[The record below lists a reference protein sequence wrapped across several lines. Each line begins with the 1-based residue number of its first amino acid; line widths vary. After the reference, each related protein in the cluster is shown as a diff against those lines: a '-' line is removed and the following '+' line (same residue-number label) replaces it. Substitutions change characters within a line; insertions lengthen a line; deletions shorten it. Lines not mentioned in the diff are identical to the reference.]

1 MAYAFR
7 LKSHGKS
14 WKDVLTGLQPRL
26 PQDLRLRVEAPE
38 KGSKLQR
45 TPLVLAFRE
54 ALSTRGVELLEGEGT
69 LTLRLPGF
77 PSREDLALG
86 LQWVELSAGLLG
98 EPEVETVDGP
108 VAVSALYSEE
118 VAATLARAQ
127 TEEND
132 SLNTAVLQGRTLE
145 LPGCLRPFFLG
156 TRTYESLRAASTAQ
170 EGLWDKVVSAYRQVQ
185 WVHLHGVHPATVMGL
200 RRGTSEF
207 TASTWQPG
215 KAHVFAPVDMV
226 LVKAQGEPLRLP
238 WAALPHVAGE
248 HFEWLDERQAVVRGF
263 TEAEW
268 PEVLARAEASLGTR
282 PQQ

>member
-14 WKDVLTGLQPRL
+14 WKDVLSGLQPRL

-45 TPLVLAFRE
+45 APLVLAFRE

-69 LTLRLPGF
+69 LTLRLPAF
-77 PSREDLALG
+77 PAREDLGLG
-86 LQWVELSAGLLG
+86 LQLVELAAGLLG
-98 EPEVETVDGP
+98 APEVETVEGP
-108 VAVSALYSEE
+108 VAPSALFGEE
-118 VAATLARAQ
+118 VAAALARAQ

-132 SLNTAVLQGRTLE
+132 ALNTAVLQGRTLE

-156 TRTYESLRAASTAQ
+156 PRTYASLRATSTAQ

-185 WVHLHGVHPATVMGL
+185 WVHLHGVHAATVMGL
-200 RRGTSEF
+200 RRGNAEF

-226 LVKAQGEPLRLP
+226 LVKAKGEPLRLP
-238 WAALPHVAGE
+238 WAGLPQVAGA
-248 HFEWLDERQAVVRGF
+248 HFAWLDERQAVVRGF

-268 PEVLARAEASLGTR
+268 PEVLSRAEAALGAR
-282 PQQ
+282 PAQ